1 MEQKLEK
8 AHDMVFKKK
17 KKLEKLDFFIEI
29 KFLYSN
35 WISIIKL
42 TIY

>member
-8 AHDMVFKKK
+8 LMTYGIFLKKSLK
-17 KKLEKLDFFIEI
+17 NLISLEI